1 MFTLI
6 KYLVNYQAKD
16 MVLMQVDLTKCAQE
30 MEILN
35 QKFLKKLDTNYSN
48 FKNFC

>member
-1 MFTLI
+1 
-6 KYLVNYQAKD
+6 

-35 QKFLKKLDTNYSN
+35 QKFLKKL
-48 FKNFC
+48 KNLLSK